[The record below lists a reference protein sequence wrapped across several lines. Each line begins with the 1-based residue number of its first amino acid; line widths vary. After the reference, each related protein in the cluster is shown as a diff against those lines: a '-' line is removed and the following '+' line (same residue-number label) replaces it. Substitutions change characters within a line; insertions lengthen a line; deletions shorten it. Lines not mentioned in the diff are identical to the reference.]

1 MPDRNRGLVVVDDA
15 DVRSLL
21 GAVLARNHLTVAEAA
36 SSAAAM
42 TLLGR
47 AESCS

>member
-1 MPDRNRGLVVVDDA
+1 MHDRNRVLVVDDDA

-21 GAVLARNHLTVAEAA
+21 GAVLARNHLTVVEAA